1 MPKVKKCYQSA
12 LNARPPK
19 CYKGGPSGCPSC
31 VTALALYEQVKAFR
45 VTQRMLNNRA
55 SAAKSRDNKVQ
66 KNTDLHSDN
75 LALTEEHDNLVQ
87 ELADLDQASA
97 ALAQAIANKIKE
109 RHVLSQA
116 KQLRAALSLT

>member
-1 MPKVKKCYQSA
+1 MPKVKNCYRSA
-12 LNARPPK
+12 VNARPPK
-19 CYKGGPSGCPSC
+19 CYKGGPSWCPSC
-31 VTALALYEQVKAFR
+31 VTALAMYEQVKAFR

-55 SAAKSRDNKVQ
+55 SAAKSRDKKVQ

-75 LALTEEHDNLVQ
+75 LALTAEHDNLVQ

-97 ALAQAIANKIKE
+97 ALAQAIANKIEE
-109 RHVLSQA
+109 RHVLTQA

>member
-1 MPKVKKCYQSA
+1 MPKVKNCYQSA
-12 LNARPPK
+12 VNARPPK
-19 CYKGGPSGCPSC
+19 CNKGGPSWCPSC
-31 VTALALYEQVKAFR
+31 VTALAMYEQVKAFKA
-45 VTQRMLNNRA
+45 TQRIQNNRA

-75 LALTEEHDNLVQ
+75 LALTAEHDNLVQ

-97 ALAQAIANKIKE
+97 ALAQAIANKFEE
-109 RHVLSQA
+109 RHVLTQA

>member
-1 MPKVKKCYQSA
+1 MPKVKNCYRSA
-12 LNARPPK
+12 VNARPPK
-19 CYKGGPSGCPSC
+19 CYKGGPSWCPSC

-66 KNTDLHSDN
+66 KNTDL
-75 LALTEEHDNLVQ
+75 Q
-87 ELADLDQASA
+87 LADLDQASA
-97 ALAQAIANKIKE
+97 ALAQAIANKIEE
-109 RHVLSQA
+109 RHVLTQA